1 MNHSQLEEYQKKG
14 FIVARKTFLDA
25 RGERLE
31 GPFLSNPT
39 STRDHEM
46 PLQSTITAPKRLK
59 TRPYVHTAIRH
70 FSPSLHNSLFTYTY
84 YMCINDT

>member
-1 MNHSQLEEYQKKG
+1 MAINHLKKV
-14 FIVARKTFLDA
+14 FRDLARNTFLDA
-25 RGERLE
+25 RGLRLE

-39 STRDHEM
+39 SKHDHEM

-70 FSPSLHNSLFTYTY
+70 FSPTS
-84 YMCINDT
+84 